1 LLFLPWVP
9 NLQARTADLKG
20 SVEIGRPTGSEI
32 AGGVAAWGIGPR
44 SWQATGCI
52 GPGIGLACV
61 LAAAAACRRRSWR
74 PAKVLG
80 VLFGLPLLLYLVL
93 PMPRV
98 HQYEAKH
105 LMFLQPILII
115 ALSGARLSF
124 RVPGMRRRNYI
135 LLIVVL
141 AFVALNAIGLRDYYR
156 PGFEKENWRRLA
168 TDVSRLA
175 GPNDLILFNPGYIGY
190 AFDYYAQLPADQPR
204 AGAEPLLQPGAR
216 FEENHPRIWL
226 IEDWSAVSR
235 PSPQVL
241 ENLEA
246 QGWYPRVTKLTKGS
260 LGELRWSLLLPK
272 GSQ

>member
-1 LLFLPWVP
+1 
-9 NLQARTADLKG
+9 
-20 SVEIGRPTGSEI
+20 
-32 AGGVAAWGIGPR
+32 
-44 SWQATGCI
+44 
-52 GPGIGLACV
+52 
-61 LAAAAACRRRSWR
+61 
-74 PAKVLG
+74 
-80 VLFGLPLLLYLVL
+80 
-93 PMPRV
+93 
-98 HQYEAKH
+98 
-105 LMFLQPILII
+105 MFLQPILII